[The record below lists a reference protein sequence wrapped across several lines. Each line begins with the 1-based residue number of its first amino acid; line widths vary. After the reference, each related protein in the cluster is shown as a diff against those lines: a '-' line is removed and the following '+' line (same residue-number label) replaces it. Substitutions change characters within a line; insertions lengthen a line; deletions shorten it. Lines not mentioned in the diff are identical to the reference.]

1 MLKNLLNVVVCKL
14 MKKKKKDNDNF
25 FVKATKENNN
35 INPMYLY
42 LLGVGAIGVMLL
54 FIPVIGMLVDIW
66 YNHTMTINL
75 SDMSIYI
82 GGVATLFISGG
93 IPAALAEYSYSKFNV
108 KPLDD
113 DGKYIKDENHNGIPD
128 DEEEI
133 ETCDDDLTEEQNEEE

>member
-1 MLKNLLNVVVCKL
+1 MLSKILQTVTSFGL

-35 INPMYLY
+35 VNPMYLY

-108 KPLDD
+108 KPLND
-113 DGKYIKDENHNGIPD
+113 DGQFIKDENHNGIPD
-128 DEEEI
+128 DEEF
-133 ETCDDDLTEEQNEEE
+133 TEDEVNQEE